1 MSRISPDFLDPSG
14 GSAARRGS
22 RPVVSAVGSVCR
34 AERQR
39 RRRVTT
45 ASARRRAFATTS
57 RASRSVTTAGYTTLQ
72 DSPRETVLL
81 LRRHLLSFEIPPR
94 LLFYHDSDSFR
105 ITRTQSFPSKH
116 ISRPTFMPDAIC
128 SCWPRSKPLRTG
140 PDSSLP
146 DKYYRRPDD
155 DSLLRFPN

>member
-14 GSAARRGS
+14 GSAARRGT
-22 RPVVSAVGSVCR
+22 RPVVGAVGSVCQ
-34 AERQR
+34 AERR

-72 DSPRETVLL
+72 DSPRETVSL

-105 ITRTQSFPSKH
+105 ITRT
-116 ISRPTFMPDAIC
+116 
-128 SCWPRSKPLRTG
+128 
-140 PDSSLP
+140 
-146 DKYYRRPDD
+146 
-155 DSLLRFPN
+155 